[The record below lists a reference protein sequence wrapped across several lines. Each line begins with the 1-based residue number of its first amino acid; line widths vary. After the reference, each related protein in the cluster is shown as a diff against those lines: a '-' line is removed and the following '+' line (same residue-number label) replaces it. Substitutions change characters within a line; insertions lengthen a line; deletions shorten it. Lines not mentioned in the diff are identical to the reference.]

1 MDEPLGG
8 GVVIIHF
15 DLREGSTIYV
25 VAVMVVMCKLSV
37 HSCGCGCG
45 CGWVCV
51 GGGGKREGSP
61 CSCSLWPAA
70 CSRGGSCP
78 HRVVVEVMGAN
89 KGAKDIVQAG
99 QRCVIKCEAAAA
111 GCHLST
117 AAVVGRVGWDRVRC
131 VGDTRCVCVM
141 CVVCDAPLVCWRS
154 AAMS

>member
-1 MDEPLGG
+1 MGGSSGVEGGHPLLL
-8 GVVIIHF
+8 V
-15 DLREGSTIYV
+15 
-25 VAVMVVMCKLSV
+25 
-37 HSCGCGCG
+37 
-45 CGWVCV
+45 
-51 GGGGKREGSP
+51 
-61 CSCSLWPAA
+61 WPAA
-70 CSRGGSCP
+70 CSHGGSCP

-111 GCHLST
+111 RCHLST

-141 CVVCDAPLVCWRS
+141 CGVCDAPLVCWRS